1 MKIPAKS
8 QTDFEVVPAGNH
20 LAICNAVVDL
30 GMQPGSGMY
39 PDPKPQLYLRFELP
53 AKQIT
58 YQKDGKDLTGPM
70 SIGRSL
76 TASMSEK
83 ANLRKII
90 ESWQGAAFPSDDA
103 ASNYELRDLLGK
115 TCLVN
120 VAHTKKKD
128 KTYANIVTVTPL
140 PDGMEVKVPQHN
152 ESLYYSLEE
161 PDAKAFAKLPKWLQE
176 KIAKRIKPGEEAP
189 IPPPSDREAPV
200 FDDDIPF

>member
-20 LAICNAVVDL
+20 LAICNAIVDL

-90 ESWQGAAFPSDDA
+90 ESWQGAAFPSDD
-103 ASNYELRDLLGK
+103 
-115 TCLVN
+115 
-120 VAHTKKKD
+120 
-128 KTYANIVTVTPL
+128 
-140 PDGMEVKVPQHN
+140 
-152 ESLYYSLEE
+152 
-161 PDAKAFAKLPKWLQE
+161 
-176 KIAKRIKPGEEAP
+176 
-189 IPPPSDREAPV
+189 
-200 FDDDIPF
+200 